1 MFLYFTEISENRLY
15 VSVVLIVVKINKK
28 NI

>member
-1 MFLYFTEISENRLY
+1 MFLYLTEISENRLY
-15 VSVVLIVVKINKK
+15 VSVVLIVVKINKR